1 MAGVFDPERLVR
13 DYLSAIESGA
23 TGPAL
28 ARFFTPD
35 VVQEEFPNR
44 LMPNGARRDL
54 PAILEGAER
63 GQKVVRRQ
71 TITVHNIAAGATVV
85 AELTWSGTLAVP
97 IGSLAAGD
105 AMKARFCIVLELEDG
120 RIRAQRNYD
129 CFEPF

>member
-1 MAGVFDPERLVR
+1 VR
-13 DYLSAIESGA
+13 DYLSAIEAGA

-54 PAILEGAER
+54 AAILEGAER
-63 GQKVVRRQ
+63 GQKVLRRQ
-71 TITVHNIAAGATVV
+71 TIQVHNVVSEGSTTV
-85 AELTWSGTLAVP
+85 AELTWIGTLAVP
-97 IGSLAAGD
+97 IGTLAAGD
-105 AMKARFCIVLELEDG
+105 EMKARFCIVLETEDG

-129 CFEPF
+129 CFDPF